1 MQQVCSLL
9 TLTLTVTTVVTKWC
23 RNVPHWH
30 PNRLLL
36 VAVLEV
42 RFLSEPDP
50 DDPVLKATARPYPVH
65 RINFAQCLCAAGSLS
80 G

>member
-9 TLTLTVTTVVTKWC
+9 SQALITTVVTMWC

-30 PNRLLL
+30 LNMYVF
-36 VAVLEV
+36 VAVPQV
-42 RFLSEPDP
+42 CFLAEPDP
-50 DDPVLKATARPYPVH
+50 DDPVVKATASPCPIH
-65 RINFAQCLCAAGSLS
+65 RINFAQCLCVAGSLS